1 MHSTPD
7 RFPRSIL
14 RHPLILPLYLPALL
28 LSVAQG
34 LILPVLPLYAREF
47 NAPYLW
53 VGLVLAGDGL
63 GLLAGDIPAGLVMQR
78 LDRRGGM
85 LLGISLVGLGT
96 LACFWAGSLP
106 EALLYRFIAGLGN
119 ALYNVARHTYVADT
133 ITIANRGKSVAL
145 LGGTFRMGRML
156 GPVIGGMV
164 AGSAGIRW
172 PFVLYALVCAAAAF
186 AIFYFNRGNSAGQ
199 GGLAPRAAADKHAKM
214 TPRSLARSL
223 RGHARVLA
231 APGVGH
237 YLMQMVRAGPAVV
250 LPLYGAT
257 VLGMQVEEIGYL
269 MGVASFIDMLFFY
282 PTGIIMDRFGRKWAV
297 VPSALIMSLGLA
309 LIPFTGSPLGLA
321 AAAVL
326 NGLGNGLGSGV
337 MITMGADL
345 APREGRS
352 EFLGLWSLIGDA
364 GSSSGPVLVGA
375 VTDLLALSPA
385 TWVIATSGLAAASVF
400 GLLVPETLKRSAEP
414 A

>member
-1 MHSTPD
+1 M
-7 RFPRSIL
+7 
-14 RHPLILPLYLPALL
+14 
-28 LSVAQG
+28 
-34 LILPVLPLYAREF
+34 
-47 NAPYLW
+47 
-53 VGLVLAGDGL
+53 
-63 GLLAGDIPAGLVMQR
+63 
-78 LDRRGGM
+78 
-85 LLGISLVGLGT
+85 
-96 LACFWAGSLP
+96 
-106 EALLYRFIAGLGN
+106 
-119 ALYNVARHTYVADT
+119 
-133 ITIANRGKSVAL
+133 
-145 LGGTFRMGRML
+145 
-156 GPVIGGMV
+156 
-164 AGSAGIRW
+164 
-172 PFVLYALVCAAAAF
+172 
-186 AIFYFNRGNSAGQ
+186 
-199 GGLAPRAAADKHAKM
+199 
-214 TPRSLARSL
+214 
-223 RGHARVLA
+223 
-231 APGVGH
+231 
-237 YLMQMVRAGPAVV
+237 MQMVRAGPAVV

-257 VLGMQVEEIGYL
+257 VLGMQVEEIGYP
-269 MGVASFIDMLFFY
+269 MGMASFIDMLFFY

-309 LIPFTGSPLGLA
+309 LIPLTGSPLGLA

-345 APREGRS
+345 APREGRG